1 MSFVGTP
8 QYLSPEMIKYSL
20 AHEEAD
26 LWALGCIL
34 YEAYYGIQPF
44 DDDLENKVYENIL
57 ELRF

>member
-1 MSFVGTP
+1 
-8 QYLSPEMIKYSL
+8 MIKYSL
-20 AHEEAD
+20 AQEEAD